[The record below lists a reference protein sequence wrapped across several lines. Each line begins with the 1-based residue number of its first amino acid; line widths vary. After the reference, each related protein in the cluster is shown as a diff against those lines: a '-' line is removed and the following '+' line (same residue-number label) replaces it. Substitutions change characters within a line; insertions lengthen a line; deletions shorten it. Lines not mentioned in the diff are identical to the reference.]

1 MSDERN
7 IDIVE
12 NQIIDKLF
20 IFNLNYVN
28 DYSEFLYNSL
38 SLNWNNITSVSN
50 NARHLDKIKKNLD
63 KLYKIE
69 NKKSSLVNILT
80 IIVENKNKL
89 EELKDSLFSKTLKKV
104 LSQLD
109 ECASLRDIL
118 QLYLNVYVDCNKVKN
133 KKNENLEDIVKS
145 IKLKDNKCNKDNS
158 CDKDLINKLVFSEGK
173 DGKYYSNILITDN
186 KMFLD
191 KDSFE
196 YEVTL
201 YNEMLYKNKY
211 LEFLEDKRN
220 YSSFEKKRRIYIK
233 SMFEIDRNML
243 LLAQKNVD
251 ITFPVDKMFKIAKDL
266 MDYIYIEIIEYE
278 DATSVLK
285 TLANLTI
292 EAYGTK
298 RKVKM
303 YEELIDNTFDKLNNV
318 DSFVYQ
324 EVVNTAKSVI
334 LKNGYRDFK
343 NISTIFPTINDVYKA
358 VNTKIISYLRR
369 NIKLVLTNKKD
380 LSLFVSYMSLEE
392 IVNLYTIIK
401 DEIYCNKL
409 ETKYFIIIQENV
421 VCILMDKFALTE
433 KDIIS
438 TILKESKLY

>member
-7 IDIVE
+7 IDIIE

-69 NKKSSLVNILT
+69 NKKSFLINVQT

-89 EELKDSLFSKTLKKV
+89 EEFNDSLSSKTLKKV

-109 ECASLRDIL
+109 ECSSLRDIL
-118 QLYLNVYVDCNKVKN
+118 QLYLNLYNDCNKVKS
-133 KKNENLEDIVKS
+133 KKKENLEEVVKS

-173 DGKYYSNILITDN
+173 DGKYYSNILIIAN

-191 KDSFE
+191 KDSFDC
-196 YEVTL
+196 EVAL
-201 YNEMLYKNKY
+201 YNETLYKHKY
-211 LEFLEDKRN
+211 LDFLEDKKN
-220 YSSFEKKRRIYIK
+220 YSTFEKKRRIYIK
-233 SMFEIDRNML
+233 SMFEIDRNMVL
-243 LLAQKNVD
+243 LSQKKVD
-251 ITFPVDKMFKIAKDL
+251 ITFPVEKMFKIAKDL
-266 MDYIYIEIIEYE
+266 IDYIYIEIIEYE
-278 DATSVLK
+278 EATSVLK

-298 RKVKM
+298 RKIKM

-318 DSFVYQ
+318 DDLVYQ
-324 EVVNTAKSVI
+324 EVINTAKSVI

-358 VNTKIISYLRR
+358 VNEKIISYLRR
-369 NIKLVLTNKKD
+369 NINFVLSNKKD
-380 LSLFVSYMSLEE
+380 LSLFVSYMSLKE
-392 IVNLYTIIK
+392 IVDLYTIIK
-401 DEIYCNKL
+401 DEIYSNQL
-409 ETKYFIIIQENV
+409 ETKYFIVIQKNIV
-421 VCILMDKFALTE
+421 SILTNKFDLTE
-433 KDIIS
+433 TDILS